1 MNIIA
6 LDDPK
11 YKEKSIYRNMSNK
24 QKKVVHR
31 SGKNLEGSM

>member
-11 YKEKSIYRNMSNK
+11 YKEKSIYRKMSNK
-24 QKKVVHR
+24 QKK
-31 SGKNLEGSM
+31 SSS